1 MGSHEIFLKSS
12 NYFGRVMWPDA
23 TLSYSSG
30 RMLLT
35 QFYFDKMA
43 TECISYFTLNGVN
56 LGIAM
61 ASLCHMVTETKSRF

>member
-1 MGSHEIFLKSS
+1 
-12 NYFGRVMWPDA
+12 MWPDA
-23 TLSYSSG
+23 TLSYSPG

-61 ASLCHMVTETKSRF
+61 ASLCQMVTETKS